1 MENVGSDTEVW
12 TEEWW
17 VYPLR
22 DFLLLLKSSSR
33 SQCFHIIS
41 KALSLLL
48 CCSSQY
54 SQIFSVSFKRDYS
67 KQEK

>member
-12 TEEWW
+12 TAEWW
-17 VYPLR
+17 VYPLG

-33 SQCFHIIS
+33 SQCFHMIS
-41 KALSLLL
+41 EALSLL
-48 CCSSQY
+48 CCSSQS
-54 SQIFSVSFKRDYS
+54 SQILSASSKRDYS